1 MDDPQHRCRI
11 RLTRLDRRDGGLHRS
26 YGGGWPAGGARDPED
41 APAARGAAP
50 PSEPPERKPPSTT
63 PRRDE
68 ETEVIDR
75 PKAQTPRLYKVV
87 FHNDDYTTME
97 FVILVLRTFFHKSDT
112 EATFIMLTVH
122 KKGSGVAG
130 TYTRDI
136 AETKVAEVTRYAR
149 DHGMPLMV
157 TAEPE

>member
-1 MDDPQHRCRI
+1 MASDPPQ
-11 RLTRLDRRDGGLHRS
+11 
-26 YGGGWPAGGARDPED
+26 
-41 APAARGAAP
+41 
-50 PSEPPERKPPSTT
+50 RKPPGPGAT

-97 FVILVLRTFFHKSDT
+97 FVVLVLKMFFHKSDA

-130 TYTRDI
+130 TYTRDV
-136 AETKVAEVTRYAR
+136 AETKVRDVMLYAR
-149 DHGMPLMV
+149 EHGMPLVV

>member
-1 MDDPQHRCRI
+1 MATDPPQ
-11 RLTRLDRRDGGLHRS
+11 
-26 YGGGWPAGGARDPED
+26 
-41 APAARGAAP
+41 
-50 PSEPPERKPPSTT
+50 RKPPAGPGSSPT

-75 PKAQTPRLYKVV
+75 PKTQTPRLYKVV

-97 FVILVLRTFFHKSDT
+97 FVIEVLRTFFHKSET

-136 AETKVAEVTRYAR
+136 AETKVEEVTRYAR
-149 DHGMPLMV
+149 DHGMPLLV